1 MEKTS
6 HQHGCTLA
14 AAAAAIVLL
23 TAQPSSAVSKAL
35 KVTGF
40 EKLCETSTALK
51 AVTKFSAHKI
61 IEWHS
66 TVKALEDLA
75 ADLKAATA
83 PRNGTRSKHTV
94 ALLLWLQ
101 KQSRGNT
108 NELASLAKKATFAAT
123 ASAYAAGLFDQT
135 AEISYSATKTSTSN
149 SYCLEQESNT
159 NKLAAATTLEGCL
172 TAEGAL
178 KLPTE
183 GTDQT
188 PPKVDKN
195 KKAYSE
201 ANRQSVLG
209 QDSKC
214 RLTQTDNT
222 NGGYVHS
229 HGNIGTV
236 TWAGGYLTFTAGD
249 ATATAWADTSDNY
262 DAVPP
267 MTAASKALAELKEMA
282 TAGNA
287 DTKNVLK
294 LAEAEKQE
302 FTEITTTE
310 ADIGYSSKDTEVKIK
325 PETLEAARK
334 IIKEYRTKETA
345 ADGLDAARNKER
357 LMEISTS
364 TLAPTTKN
372 GGECPQV
379 TQDDKSD
386 AKKEAE
392 CNAKQGSDRKPPC
405 KVVEEEDGKK
415 KCTLDKE
422 QAKKIR
428 RKSKTRNRRKRWEK

>member
-1 MEKTS
+1 MK
-6 HQHGCTLA
+6 A
-14 AAAAAIVLL
+14 A
-23 TAQPSSAVSKAL
+23 SKAL
-35 KVTGF
+35 A
-40 EKLCETSTALK
+40 ELK
-51 AVTKFSAHKI
+51 
-61 IEWHS
+61 
-66 TVKALEDLA
+66 
-75 ADLKAATA
+75 
-83 PRNGTRSKHTV
+83 
-94 ALLLWLQ
+94 
-101 KQSRGNT
+101 
-108 NELASLAKKATFAAT
+108 
-123 ASAYAAGLFDQT
+123 
-135 AEISYSATKTSTSN
+135 
-149 SYCLEQESNT
+149 
-159 NKLAAATTLEGCL
+159 
-172 TAEGAL
+172 
-178 KLPTE
+178 
-183 GTDQT
+183 
-188 PPKVDKN
+188 
-195 KKAYSE
+195 
-201 ANRQSVLG
+201 
-209 QDSKC
+209 
-214 RLTQTDNT
+214 
-222 NGGYVHS
+222 
-229 HGNIGTV
+229 
-236 TWAGGYLTFTAGD
+236 LTFTAGD

-345 ADGLDAARNKER
+345 ADGLDATRNKER

-364 TLAPTTKN
+364 TLASTTKN

-422 QAKKIR
+422 QAKK
-428 RKSKTRNRRKRWEK
+428 N